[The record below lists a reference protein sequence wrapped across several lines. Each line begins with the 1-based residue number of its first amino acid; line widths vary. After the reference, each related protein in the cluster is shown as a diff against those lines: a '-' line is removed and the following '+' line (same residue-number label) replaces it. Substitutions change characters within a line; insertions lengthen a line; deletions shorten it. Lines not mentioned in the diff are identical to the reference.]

1 MTEPTGKLYPTWQSQ
16 RANYNQYGRSYRPT
30 KPRTAEPT
38 VPSMSELASL
48 LYPVWQSLQACYTQ
62 YGRACRPTMPSLLES
77 ASYYINVT
85 LDACI
90 FHPSLIGL
98 LASVDVKQQK
108 FSLVFSH
115 TYFTT
120 VSSNHTRCE
129 TSEAC
134 TPRFHSDKAIHV
146 ALLCCRARLEDPM
159 TRAVFVFLPNVIPSA
174 RLVSPRII
182 YEHSENCRV
191 LQIADICA

>member
-1 MTEPTGKLYPTWQSQ
+1 MADPTGLLNPEQQSLY
-16 RANYNQYGRSYRPT
+16 
-30 KPRTAEPT
+30 T
-38 VPSMSELASL
+38 VPSMAELASL
-48 LYPVWQSLQACYTQ
+48 LYLVWQSLQADYTQ

-85 LDACI
+85 LHACI

-98 LASVDVKQQK
+98 LASVDFQQQK
-108 FSLVFSH
+108 LMLVFSH

-134 TPRFHSDKAIHV
+134 TPRLHSDTAIHV